1 MQTSN
6 RRVEHAMI
14 VICEPQ
20 FWGFQHAPV
29 NAALIGT
36 VADAFQDEELL
47 FLAEAAHIGYV
58 KNILGAHSVAV
69 RYRETTIPPRGLQNY
84 QRSAPDFRLCRNVFR
99 VAHKNH
105 ANTIIF
111 CSVTTPG
118 LISIKALLRRY
129 RDIVC
134 LVVPH
139 DILQDVT
146 RTPPLLPHRRFF
158 SFRLWM
164 SFGNT
169 HRLRYVVPGPRIEE
183 RLKQYVPRVS
193 SYVSSI
199 DLPYFFSDDA
209 SPEPFV
215 DNAIRFGS
223 YGIGSLEKG
232 TDIFFSLAEE
242 VQSAKT
248 TYKPTF
254 TLIGQI
260 PQKQLKDVP
269 HTSVNIPSP
278 DVPLDQEAYEKLCR
292 NVDYALF
299 FYRPDAYEL
308 RAGSAILDA
317 FSFLKPIIALKSPL
331 SEYYFK
337 KMGDI
342 GYLCEN
348 RNAMKDTV
356 LDILETMPTDR
367 YRQQQEN
374 ILTQRVQFSPA
385 GLSLKFRNLLQ
396 ASPQNVDI

>member
-1 MQTSN
+1 
-6 RRVEHAMI
+6 MI
-14 VICEPQ
+14 VICEPMR
-20 FWGFQHAPV
+20 WGFEHAKV

-36 VADAFQDEELL
+36 VADAFQEEELL

-69 RYRETTIPPRGLQNY
+69 RYRETTIPPRTLRNL

-99 VAHKNH
+99 VAHKNN

-111 CSVTTPG
+111 CSATTPS

-134 LVVPH
+134 LVIPH
-139 DILQDVT
+139 DILQGVT

-169 HRLRYVVPGPRIEE
+169 HRLRYVVLGPHIEE

-193 SYVSSI
+193 RYVSSI
-199 DLPYFFSDDA
+199 DLPYFFSDDV

-223 YGIGSLEKG
+223 YGVGSFEKG

-269 HTSVNIPSP
+269 HTSVNIPSM
-278 DVPLDQEAYEKLCR
+278 DVPLDQESYEKLCR
-292 NVDYALF
+292 SIDYALF
-299 FYRPDAYEL
+299 FYRPNDYEL
-308 RAGSAILDA
+308 RASGAILDA

-367 YRQQQEN
+367 YHQQQEN

-385 GLSLKFRNLLQ
+385 GLSLKFRSLL
-396 ASPQNVDI
+396 

>member
-1 MQTSN
+1 
-6 RRVEHAMI
+6 MI
-14 VICEPQ
+14 VICEPMR
-20 FWGFQHAPV
+20 WGFEHATV

-36 VADAFQDEELL
+36 VADAFQEEELL

-58 KNILGAHSVAV
+58 KDILDAHSVAV
-69 RYRETTIPPRGLQNY
+69 RYRETTIPPRTLLNY

-118 LISIKALLRRY
+118 LISIKTLLRRY

-134 LVVPH
+134 LVIPH
-139 DILQDVT
+139 NILQRVT
-146 RTPPLLPHRRFF
+146 TAPPLLPHRRFF

-169 HRLRYVVPGPRIEE
+169 HRLRYVVLGPRIEE

-193 SYVSSI
+193 SYVSTI
-199 DLPYFFSDDA
+199 DLPYFFSDDGG
-209 SPEPFV
+209 PEPFADDAV
-215 DNAIRFGS
+215 RFGS
-223 YGIGSLEKG
+223 YGVGSYEKG

-242 VQSAKT
+242 VLSAKT

-254 TLIGQI
+254 TLIGFLLD
-260 PQKQLKDVP
+260 PRLKDVP
-269 HTSVNIPSP
+269 HTSVNIPSL
-278 DVPLDQEAYEKLCR
+278 DVPLDQESYEKYSR
-292 NVDYALF
+292 SIDYALF
-299 FYRPDAYEL
+299 FNRPNDYEL
-308 RAGSAILDA
+308 RASGAILDA

-348 RNAMKDTV
+348 RNAMKDAV

-385 GLSLKFRNLLQ
+385 GLSLKFRSLL
-396 ASPQNVDI
+396 

>member
-1 MQTSN
+1 
-6 RRVEHAMI
+6 MI
-14 VICEPQ
+14 VICEPMR
-20 FWGFQHAPV
+20 WGFEHATV

-36 VADAFQDEELL
+36 VADAFQEEELL

-58 KNILGAHSVAV
+58 KDILDAHSVAV
-69 RYRETTIPPRGLQNY
+69 RYRETTIPPRTLLNY

-118 LISIKALLRRY
+118 LISIKTLLRRY

-134 LVVPH
+134 LVIPH
-139 DILQDVT
+139 NILQRVT
-146 RTPPLLPHRRFF
+146 TAPPLLPHRRFF

-169 HRLRYVVPGPRIEE
+169 RRLRYVVLGPRIEE
-183 RLKQYVPRVS
+183 RLKQYVPGVS
-193 SYVSSI
+193 SYVSTI
-199 DLPYFFSDDA
+199 DLPYFFSDDVG
-209 SPEPFV
+209 PEPFADDAV
-215 DNAIRFGS
+215 RFGS
-223 YGIGSLEKG
+223 YGVGSYEKG
-232 TDIFFSLAEE
+232 TDIFFGLAEE

-254 TLIGQI
+254 TLIGFLLD
-260 PQKQLKDVP
+260 PRLKDVP
-269 HTSVNIPSP
+269 HTSVNIPSL
-278 DVPLDQEAYEKLCR
+278 DVPLDQESYEKYSR
-292 NVDYALF
+292 SIDYALF
-299 FYRPDAYEL
+299 FNRPNDYEL
-308 RAGSAILDA
+308 RASGAILDA

-337 KMGDI
+337 KMGDV

-348 RNAMKDTV
+348 YNALRDTV

>member
-1 MQTSN
+1 
-6 RRVEHAMI
+6 MI
-14 VICEPQ
+14 VICEPMC
-20 FWGFQHAPV
+20 WGFEHSEV

-36 VADAFQDEELL
+36 VAEAFQEEDLL
-47 FLAEAAHIGYV
+47 FLAEAKHIRYV
-58 KNILGAHSVAV
+58 KNILDEHSITVS
-69 RYRETTIPPRGLQNY
+69 YRETTIPPRALLEKH
-84 QRSAPDFRLCRNVFR
+84 QRFAPDFRLYRNVFR

-105 ANTIIF
+105 ATRIIF
-111 CSVTTPG
+111 CSVMSPG
-118 LISIKALLRRY
+118 IISIKALLRRY
-129 RDIVC
+129 RDTAC
-134 LVVPH
+134 LAILHHV
-139 DILQDVT
+139 LQDVIK
-146 RTPPLLPHRRFF
+146 RPSLRPLHLFF
-158 SFRLWM
+158 WLRLWL

-169 HRLRYVVPGPRIEE
+169 HRLRYVVLGPRIEAK
-183 RLKQYVPRVS
+183 LKQYVPRVS

-199 DLPYFFSDDA
+199 DLPYFFSDDV

-223 YGIGSLEKG
+223 YGIGSFEKG
-232 TDIFFSLAEE
+232 TDIFFNLAEE

-308 RAGSAILDA
+308 RASGAILDA

-348 RNAMKDTV
+348 RNAMKDAV

>member
-1 MQTSN
+1 
-6 RRVEHAMI
+6 MI

-20 FWGFQHAPV
+20 FWGFQHAQV
-29 NAALIGT
+29 NAALIGA
-36 VADAFQDEELL
+36 VADAFQEEGLL
-47 FLAEAAHIGYV
+47 FFAEAEHIRYV
-58 KNILGAHSVAV
+58 KNILDANSIVV
-69 RYRETTIPPRGLQNY
+69 RYRETAIPPRRLQNY
-84 QRSAPDFRLCRNVFR
+84 QRFVPDFRLCRNVFHS
-99 VAHKNH
+99 AHKKH
-105 ANTIIF
+105 ANAIIF
-111 CSVTTPG
+111 FSVTSPC
-118 LISIKALLRRY
+118 LISIKALLRSY

-146 RTPPLLPHRRFF
+146 KAPPPLPRFF
-158 SFRLWM
+158 WFPRWI

-193 SYVSSI
+193 RYVSSI
-199 DLPYFFSDDA
+199 DLPYFFSDDV
-209 SPEPFV
+209 SPEPFA
-215 DNAIRFGS
+215 DDAIRFGS
-223 YGIGSLEKG
+223 YGIGSFEKG
-232 TDIFFSLAEE
+232 TDMFFGLAEE

-254 TLIGQI
+254 TLIGYVRDER
-260 PQKQLKDVP
+260 LKAMPHSAVNTPSLDVP
-269 HTSVNIPSP
+269 W
-278 DVPLDQEAYEKLCR
+278 DQEAYEKYSRCI
-292 NVDYALF
+292 DYALF
-299 FYRPDAYEL
+299 FYRPDAFEL
-308 RAGSAILDA
+308 RASATILDA

-348 RNAMKDTV
+348 YKAMRDTV
-356 LDILETMPTDR
+356 LDILEIMPIDR

-385 GLSLKFRNLLQ
+385 GVSAQFRSMLG
-396 ASPQNVDI
+396 ANVGHQRRN